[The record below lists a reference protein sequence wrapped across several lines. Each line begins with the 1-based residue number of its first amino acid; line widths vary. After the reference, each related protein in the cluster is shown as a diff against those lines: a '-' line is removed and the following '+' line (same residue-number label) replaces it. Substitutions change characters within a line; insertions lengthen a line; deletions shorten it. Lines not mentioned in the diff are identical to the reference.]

1 MWMRAFMTL
10 LVVLVLQVGAAVGAG
25 GAETSKHPAVRDAA
39 RLFEAWAEAQLRF
52 RGQPSI
58 SVGVIHDQTLVYAK
72 GFGYRDVEKKIPAT
86 PDTIYRIGSI
96 TKLFTATAI
105 LQLRDAGKLS
115 LDDPVSKHLPWFEIA
130 TRFEDS
136 RPITIRH
143 LLTHTSGL
151 PRESAYPSW
160 TTLDFPTR
168 EELFEG
174 LKRQEAAYAPE
185 TRWKYS
191 NLALSIAGEIVAAV
205 SGKPYEQYIQEKIL
219 DPLGMQSTSVVLP
232 ESHRSRLATAYGF
245 RRPDGGR
252 SVWPVIDIGGFR
264 PAGNMSST
272 AEDLARFVSF
282 QLREDDEGPGAVLR
296 RRTRLEMRRPHWVRS
311 DWSFAWGLG
320 FGIRRAGGK
329 TLVGHTG
336 WVSGHVTDVTM
347 DTDQKLGVIILTNAD
362 DSGVRRYEAAALAL
376 FGPAVKKALEE
387 PDMRAPEA
395 DPAWAPY
402 IGDYAFG
409 SGAFDWGLYPRIL
422 PQGEKLKMYLPS
434 YDPGGDPTEDLIDLE
449 PEGAHRFRMTGENGN
464 GEILLF
470 EMNEDGSVKRAIFE
484 GDYLYPR

>member
-1 MWMRAFMTL
+1 MRMRAFITV
-10 LVVLVLQVGAAVGAG
+10 LVVLLLQAGAAAG
-25 GAETSKHPAVRDAA
+25 TAAAEISQHPAVQDAA

-58 SVGVIHDQTLVYAK
+58 SVGVVHDQTLIYAK
-72 GFGYRDVEKKIPAT
+72 GFGYRDVEEKIPAT

-105 LQLRDAGKLS
+105 LQLRDGGKLS
-115 LDDPVSKHLPWFEIA
+115 LDDPVSKHLPRFEIA

-143 LLTHTSGL
+143 FLTHTSGL

-174 LKRQEAAYAPE
+174 LQRQEAAYAPE
-185 TRWKYS
+185 TKWKYS
-191 NLALSIAGEIVAAV
+191 NLALSIAGEIVAVV
-205 SGKPYEQYIQEKIL
+205 SGRPYEQYIQEKIL
-219 DPLGMQSTSVVLP
+219 DPLGMASTSVVVP
-232 ESHRSRLATAYGF
+232 EAHMNRLATAYGF
-245 RRPDGGR
+245 RRPDGSR

-272 AEDLARFVSF
+272 VEDLARFVSF
-282 QLREDDEGPGAVLR
+282 QLREDDEGPGKVLR
-296 RRTRLEMRRPHWVRS
+296 HRTRLEMRRPHWVAA

-320 FGIRRAGGK
+320 FGIRRTGGR

-362 DSGVRRYEAAALAL
+362 DSGVRLYEGAALAL
-376 FGPAVKKALEE
+376 FGPAVKTALKD
-387 PDMRAPEA
+387 PDKKAPEA
-395 DPAWAPY
+395 DPTWASY
-402 IGDYAFG
+402 VGDYAFG
-409 SGAFDWGLYPRIL
+409 TGSLDWGLYPRIL
-422 PQGEKLKMYLPS
+422 THGEKLKMYLPF

-470 EMNEDGSVKRAIFE
+470 EMNPDGTVKRAVFE